1 MATPTI
7 GELLSQYP
15 LMMPPG
21 KRPADENPAN
31 PRQVAA
37 VFLPPS
43 SPSPGTASTPT
54 STPTPQPQQD
64 FNTGQGTIG
73 YIPPRAH
80 PTWRGKIGALFQ
92 DPDFNNALMVFGA
105 NMMRSPQPGQ
115 NYGDVLGQSLLQGM
129 GAYKAGKQE
138 KEAARDAKAK
148 EANAA
153 AQQAFQN
160 DIMLQRLG
168 LEREGLEQ
176 RREEAKQRASDAEL
190 DRQSRE
196 NIARMQ
202 AAARAAGTGGGTSAL
217 EFAFREAKKAFIS
230 MGLTE
235 DEAQQRAVRDVIVSQ
250 KAPSDTMQAM
260 QRYNQ
265 AVDIALQSWMR
276 NPETLLADPTQAA
289 QAIHQLAAQLAQ
301 QAQTLNPQFG
311 ISPEGTPPLAQPQG
325 SASTSTDQPA
335 PVPTSPRSR
344 GRGGPGQGTRTAPF
358 TEQEAQAAADALRR
372 AIRVWVV
379 NPETGQAEQV
389 TVTPGA
395 R

>member
-15 LMMPPG
+15 LVMPPG

-37 VFLPPS
+37 VMLPPPI
-43 SPSPGTASTPT
+43 SPPQPQ
-54 STPTPQPQQD
+54 PQPQQD

-73 YIPPRAH
+73 YIPPSAH

-105 NMMRSPQPGQ
+105 NLMRTPQPGQ
-115 NYGDVLGQSLLQGM
+115 NYGDILGQSILQGM

-138 KEAARDAKAK
+138 KAAARDAKAK
-148 EANAA
+148 EASAA
-153 AQQAFQN
+153 VQQAFQN
-160 DIMLQRLG
+160 DMLLQRVG

-176 RREEAKQRASDAEL
+176 RREEARQRATDAEL

-202 AAARAAGTGGGTSAL
+202 ANARGTGGGVSAL
-217 EFAFREAKKAFIS
+217 EVAFREAKKAYLS

-235 DEAQQRAVRDVIVSQ
+235 DEAQQRAVKDVIVSQ
-250 KAPSDTMQAM
+250 KAPSETSQAM

-265 AVDIALQSWMR
+265 AVDIALQSWLR
-276 NPETLLADPTQAA
+276 NPETLMADPVQAA

-301 QAQTLNPQFG
+301 QAQTLNSQFG
-311 ISPEGTPPLAQPQG
+311 VSPAGTPPLAQPQVP
-325 SASTSTDQPA
+325 APTPTDQPA

-372 AIRVWVV
+372 PIQVWVV